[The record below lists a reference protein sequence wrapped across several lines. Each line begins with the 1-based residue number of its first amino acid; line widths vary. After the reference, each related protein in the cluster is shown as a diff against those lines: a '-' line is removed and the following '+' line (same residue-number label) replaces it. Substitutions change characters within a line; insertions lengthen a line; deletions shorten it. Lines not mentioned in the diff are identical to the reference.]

1 MNEDRIAQIALL
13 LTPQIGPIK
22 SKELIQYFGSARA
35 IFEGQSS
42 KDLLQ
47 ATRLS
52 PMLLTAIHQKQYH
65 KAAEKELIYCEKH
78 KINLISSQDE
88 AYPKRLLQCTHAPQL
103 LYLKGKVDL
112 NARKIIAFAGTR
124 KPTERGKMICQTL
137 VRELKAYQPLIVSGL
152 AYGIDIIAH
161 RTCLEQGIPT
171 LGIVGHGLSSIY
183 PTAHQSTAQEMRLNG
198 GVLSEHPTGTGIH
211 PNHFPMRNRI
221 IAGIADALILV
232 ETATKG
238 GSMITADYTHRL
250 KRACF
255 AVPGRINDGQSAG
268 CNQLIKQYKASLIE
282 NAEDVAIALKWQP
295 SSPQIVQGNLFTTLN
310 STEKKLTKLLL
321 GKEAL
326 HLEQLIVLLDLSSS
340 QLSTL
345 LLELELKGHIR
356 ALPGK
361 YFCLT

>member
-1 MNEDRIAQIALL
+1 MNDDRIAQIALL
-13 LTPQIGPIK
+13 LTPKIGPIK

-35 IFEGQSS
+35 VFEKQSS

-52 PMLLTAIHQKQYH
+52 PTILAALLQKQYH
-65 KAAEKELIYCEKH
+65 KAAEKELIYCQNH
-78 KINLISSQDE
+78 KISLISSQDE
-88 AYPKRLLQCTHAPQL
+88 AYPRRLLQCAHAPQL
-103 LYLKGKVDL
+103 LYLKGNVDL
-112 NARKIIAFAGTR
+112 NARKTIAFAGTR
-124 KPTERGKMICQTL
+124 KPTERGKMICQAL
-137 VRELKAYQPLIVSGL
+137 VRGLKGYQPLIVSGL
-152 AYGIDIIAH
+152 AYGIDIVAH
-161 RTCLEQGIPT
+161 KTCIEQGIPT
-171 LGIVGHGLSSIY
+171 LGVVGHGLPSIY
-183 PTAHQSTAQEMRLNG
+183 PTAHQSTAQEMSLNG

-232 ETATKG
+232 ETAKKG
-238 GSMITADYTHRL
+238 GSMITADYTQRL
-250 KRACF
+250 KRTCF
-255 AVPGRINDGQSAG
+255 AIPGRINDSQSAG
-268 CNQLIKQYKASLIE
+268 CNYLIQEQKASLIQ

-295 SSPQIVQGNLFTTLN
+295 STKKIVQGNLFAPLN
-310 STEKKLTKLLL
+310 AKEKELTKLLL

-326 HLEQLIVLLDLSSS
+326 HLEQLLVLLNLSSS
-340 QLSTL
+340 QLSIL